1 MVGENDEEYG
11 KNVILQ
17 SADNRNI
24 FALEIVDDISDN
36 IIGFTMS
43 YSVSDWRSDMKTIS
57 ILVPTYN
64 EEVNIPLIYERIKKI
79 FETDLSNYNFELIY
93 IDNYSLDRSR
103 EIIEE
108 LSEKDSRVKAIFNAK
123 NFGFSR
129 SCFYGLLQGTG
140 DCTVLIFADMQ
151 DPPEVIVDF
160 VKEWEKGK
168 QIVIGIKNKSKE
180 NPIMYFLRGMYY
192 KVIKKI
198 ADIDHIEQFTG
209 FGLYDKKFIDV
220 MRQLKDSNPYL
231 RGIVAELGPE
241 RAEVYYEQKQREN
254 GKSNFNFFKLYD
266 LAMLG
271 ITSYSKVVMRL
282 ATIMGFLMSGVC
294 FILAIVTIIM
304 KIINWES
311 FQLGIAALSVGT
323 FFMGSVIL
331 FFIGFLGEY
340 ILNINIRVMD
350 RPLVVEQRRVG
361 FDSKED

>member
-1 MVGENDEEYG
+1 
-11 KNVILQ
+11 
-17 SADNRNI
+17 
-24 FALEIVDDISDN
+24 
-36 IIGFTMS
+36 
-43 YSVSDWRSDMKTIS
+43 MKTIS

-64 EEVNIPLIYERIKKI
+64 EEENIPLIYDRIKKI
-79 FETDLSNYNFELIY
+79 FGTSLSNYNFELIY

-160 VKEWEKGK
+160 VKEWEKGN
-168 QIVIGIKNKSKE
+168 QIVIGIKNRSRE
-180 NPIMYFLRGMYY
+180 NPIMYLIRGVYY
-192 KVIKKI
+192 KIIKKI

-220 MRQLKDSNPYL
+220 MKQLKDSNPYL

-241 RAEVYYEQKQREN
+241 RAEVYYEQKQRER
-254 GKSNFNFFKLYD
+254 GKSTFNFFKLYD
-266 LAMLG
+266 VAMLG

-282 ATIMGFLMSGVC
+282 ATIMGFLMSGIC
-294 FILAIVTIIM
+294 FILGIITIVM
-304 KIINWES
+304 KLINWDS
-311 FQLGIAALSVGT
+311 FQLGLAGLSVGM

-350 RPLVVEQRRVG
+350 RPLVIEQKRVG
-361 FDSKED
+361 FKEEDKE